1 MTDNIFERLFELF
14 NQPGSVN
21 WALAEE
27 LSSSLAG
34 EAQPVDP
41 WLADEYLELG
51 SVAILQTE
59 AIDILP
65 SLSGEKIDPVD
76 RAVWAKDNLRSFD
89 YLAETLGGGMGAAA
103 GPLQPLISA
112 MVGMQVGSLVGTL
125 SHHALGGFD
134 VGLLAIAPRGYLIVP
149 SIEGFTKSH
158 EVDAKQ
164 VRLWAALHEA
174 MHLRISRHSWLGE
187 RYSELLRSWMEGI
200 EFDAQGL
207 IGNLQGMTDPTA
219 MQEAMEGLGDL
230 PSLLGDSANQADRD
244 DAVALLALV
253 GGLRRHLMED
263 FRSWLPDLDRIRLG
277 LERRSDEPDAH
288 AAMAIALPDHGQVVD
303 AAAFCAEVER
313 RWGRETLGRVIATP
327 GTLPTARELTDPVG
341 WAARVLLD
349 DGSFDL
355 GE

>member
-27 LSSSLAG
+27 LSASLAG
-34 EAQPVDP
+34 EAQPIDP
-41 WLADEYLELG
+41 WIADEYLELG
-51 SVAILQTE
+51 SVALLQTDS
-59 AIDILP
+59 IDILP
-65 SLSGEKIDPVD
+65 SLSGETIDPVD
-76 RAVWAKDNLRSFD
+76 RSVWAKDNLRSFD
-89 YLAETLGGGMGAAA
+89 YLAESLGGGMGASA
-103 GPLQPLISA
+103 GPLQPLVSA
-112 MVGMQVGSLVGTL
+112 MVGMQVGTLVGTL

-134 VGLLAIAPRGYLIVP
+134 VGLLAIAPRGYLIVH
-149 SIEGFTKSH
+149 SIEAFTRSH

-174 MHLRISRHSWLGE
+174 MHLRISRHTWLGE
-187 RYSELLRSWMEGI
+187 RYSELLRSWLEGI

-207 IGNLQGMTDPTA
+207 IGNLQGMTDPSA
-219 MQEAMEGLGDL
+219 MQEAMEGFGDL
-230 PSLLGDSANQADRD
+230 PALLGDSANQGDRD
-244 DAVALLALV
+244 NAIAILALL

-277 LERRSDEPDAH
+277 LERRDEEPDAH
-288 AAMAIALPDHGQVVD
+288 SAMAIALPDHDQVVR
-303 AAAFCAEVER
+303 AAAFCAEVEE

-327 GTLPTARELTDPVG
+327 GTLPTAVELGDPVG

-349 DGSFDL
+349 DGAFDL
-355 GE
+355 D